1 MAKLNLAAIKALA
14 AAQAETGPDLNKQ
27 SGGDYKP
34 PEAGATQLRFIE
46 YVETGV
52 HTTGSAAGKF
62 GLKTKPRA
70 QFGFELSGKKH
81 TPKTLDDGRIIP
93 HIIRFELTIGQ
104 GKKNDYSKLFKLMVQ
119 EYPGRKN
126 FAQLLGEPF
135 RGRVVHRPWKTAAGD
150 ERVSADLKDG
160 DAGFTI
166 TGVTY
171 EDPETETVKKVTVA
185 PAISDLRLFLWD
197 LADTDQWDS
206 IFIDGTF
213 EDGNTKNKLQEKIK
227 AAENFTGSPIYD
239 ALIEAER
246 GDELV
251 PAPVFAKGEQKADV
265 PVAGEDDAGEP
276 EAEPE
281 VVLTKAQLAAKK
293 KKEAAELAAQAEADA
308 AEEAAAEAAN
318 AAAAE
323 DNDPPADEVD
333 EEAELL
339 AKMAALKAKK
349 AAAAKGAEKA
359 PTKPVAASKPAG
371 KAKVAPK
378 GGDPLQGL

>member
-14 AAQAETGPDLNKQ
+14 EQQAQTGPDLNKQ
-27 SGGDYKP
+27 TGGDYKP
-34 PEAGATQLRFIE
+34 PEAGSTQLRFIE

-52 HTTGSAAGKF
+52 HTTGKEGSTYGQ
-62 GLKTKPRA
+62 KTKPRA

-81 TPKTLDDGRIIP
+81 EPKEIEGKRYP
-93 HIIRFELTIGQ
+93 HIIRFELVIGQ

-126 FAQLLGEPF
+126 FAQLLGEAF
-135 RGRVVHRPWKTAAGD
+135 RGVVIHREWKTASGD
-150 ERVSADLKDG
+150 TRVSADLKNG

-171 EDPETETVKKVTVA
+171 EDPETNEVKKLKVA
-185 PAISDLRLFLWD
+185 PNISDLRLFLWD

-239 ALIEAER
+239 VLIEAGR
-246 GDELV
+246 GDELA
-251 PAPVFAKGEQKADV
+251 PAPVFAKGEQKSDV
-265 PVAGEDDAGEP
+265 PVSSDDDTPEP
-276 EAEPE
+276 EAKPAAKPKAKPKAPDPEPEPEPE
-281 VVLTKAQLAAKK
+281 VEDEPEPEVEEEDEEAKLLAQLEAARLAKAAKA
-293 KKEAAELAAQAEADA
+293 KEAA
-308 AEEAAAEAAN
+308 
-318 AAAAE
+318 
-323 DNDPPADEVD
+323 
-333 EEAELL
+333 
-339 AKMAALKAKK
+339 AKEGGKK
-349 AAAAKGAEKA
+349 A
-359 PTKPVAASKPAG
+359 PSKPVAASKPAG

>member
-27 SGGDYKP
+27 TGGDYKP
-34 PEAGATQLRFIE
+34 PEAGSTQLRFIE

-52 HTTGSAAGKF
+52 HTTGKEGSTF
-62 GLKTKPRA
+62 GQKTKPRA

-81 TPKTLDDGRIIP
+81 EPKKLDDGRIIP
-93 HIIRFELTIGQ
+93 HIIRFELVIGQ

-119 EYPGRKN
+119 EYPGKKN
-126 FAQLLGEPF
+126 FAQLLGEAF
-135 RGRVVHRPWKTAAGD
+135 RGTVIHREWKTASGD
-150 ERVSADLKDG
+150 ARVSADLKNG

-171 EDPETETVKKVTVA
+171 EDPETNEVKKLKVA
-185 PAISDLRLFLWD
+185 PPISDLRLFLWD

-227 AAENFTGSPIYD
+227 AAENFTGSAIYD
-239 ALIEAER
+239 ALIEADR
-246 GDELV
+246 GDELA
-251 PAPVFAKGEQKADV
+251 PAPVFAKGEQKSDV
-265 PVAGEDDAGEP
+265 PVSD
-276 EAEPE
+276 
-281 VVLTKAQLAAKK
+281 
-293 KKEAAELAAQAEADA
+293 
-308 AEEAAAEAAN
+308 AEEAAEPETPAAKPKGKPK
-318 AAAAE
+318 AAAPVEPEEPE
-323 DNDPPADEVD
+323 DPPFEADPPADEPEEED
-333 EEAELL
+333 EEAALL
-339 AKMAALKAKK
+339 AQLAAAKAKK
-349 AAAAKGAEKA
+349 AAAAKAKEAADKEGAKKA
-359 PTKPVAASKPAG
+359 SGKAVAAPKPAG

>member
-1 MAKLNLAAIKALA
+1 MAKLNLAAIQALA

-34 PEAGATQLRFIE
+34 PEKGGTQLRFIE

-52 HTTGSAAGKF
+52 HTTGKEGSTYGQ
-62 GLKTKPRA
+62 KTKPRA

-81 TPKTLDDGRIIP
+81 EAKKLDDGRIIP
-93 HIIRFELTIGQ
+93 HVIRFELVIGQ

-119 EYPGRKN
+119 EYPGKKN
-126 FAQLLGEPF
+126 FAQLLGEAF
-135 RGRVVHRPWKTAAGD
+135 RGTVIHREWKAANGD
-150 ERVSADLKDG
+150 TRVSADLKNG

-171 EDPETETVKKVTVA
+171 EDPESGEVKKLKVA

-197 LADTDQWDS
+197 LADMDQWDS

-213 EDGNTKNKLQEKIK
+213 EDGNTKNKVQEKIK

-239 ALIEAER
+239 ALIEAGR
-246 GDELV
+246 QDEMV
-251 PAPVFAKGEQKADV
+251 PAPVFAKGEQKSDV
-265 PVAGEDDAGEP
+265 PVSGEDE
-276 EAEPE
+276 
-281 VVLTKAQLAAKK
+281 
-293 KKEAAELAAQAEADA
+293 A
-308 AEEAAAEAAN
+308 AEEAAEEPAAPVVKPKAKPKAAPVEPEEPAEEP
-318 AAAAE
+318 E
-323 DNDPPADEVD
+323 DPPFEADPPAEEED
-333 EEAELL
+333 EEAKLMAQL
-339 AKMAALKAKK
+339 AAAKAKK
-349 AAAAKGAEKA
+349 AAAAKGAAKA
-359 PTKPVAASKPAG
+359 PAKPVAAPKPAA

>member
-14 AAQAETGPDLNKQ
+14 EQQAQTGPDLNKQ

-34 PEAGATQLRFIE
+34 PEAGSTQLRFIE

-52 HTTGSAAGKF
+52 HTTGQAAGKF

-81 TPKTLDDGRIIP
+81 EPKKLDDGRIIP

-135 RGRVVHRPWKTAAGD
+135 RGTVIHRPWKTASGD
-150 ERVSADLKDG
+150 ERVSADLKNG

-166 TGVTY
+166 TGITY
-171 EDPETETVKKVTVA
+171 EDPETNEVRKIKVA

-239 ALIEAER
+239 ALIEADR
-246 GDELV
+246 QDELA
-251 PAPVFAKGEQKADV
+251 PAPVFAKGEQKSDV
-265 PVAGEDDAGEP
+265 PVAGEDDAAADEP
-276 EAEPE
+276 ETPVVKAKGKVKVAAPVEPE
-281 VVLTKAQLAAKK
+281 
-293 KKEAAELAAQAEADA
+293 EP
-308 AEEAAAEAAN
+308 
-318 AAAAE
+318 E
-323 DNDPPADEVD
+323 DEPADEPEEED
-333 EEAELL
+333 EEAKLL
-339 AKMAALKAKK
+339 AQLEAARLAKAAKAK
-349 AAAAKGAEKA
+349 AAATKEGGKKA
-359 PTKPVAASKPAG
+359 PSKPVVASKPAG

>member
-14 AAQAETGPDLNKQ
+14 EQQAQTGPDLNKQ
-27 SGGDYKP
+27 TGGDYKP
-34 PEAGATQLRFIE
+34 PEAGSTQLRFIE

-52 HTTGSAAGKF
+52 HTTGKEGSTF
-62 GLKTKPRA
+62 GQKTKPRA

-81 TPKTLDDGRIIP
+81 EAKKLDDGRLIP
-93 HIIRFELTIGQ
+93 HIIRFELVIGQ

-126 FAQLLGEPF
+126 FAQLLGEAF
-135 RGRVVHRPWKTAAGD
+135 RGVVIHRGWKTASGD
-150 ERVSADLKDG
+150 ERVSADLKNG

-166 TGVTY
+166 TGTTY
-171 EDPETETVKKVTVA
+171 EDPETNEVKKLKVA
-185 PAISDLRLFLWD
+185 PPLSDLRLFLWD

-206 IFIDGTF
+206 IHIDGTF

-239 ALIEAER
+239 ALIEAGR
-246 GDELV
+246 DDELT
-251 PAPVFAKGEQKADV
+251 PAPVFAKGEQKSDV
-265 PVAGEDDAGEP
+265 PVTGDDEP
-276 EAEPE
+276 EGEPE
-281 VVLTKAQLAAKK
+281 VVLTKAQLAAQKK
-293 KKEAAELAAQAEADA
+293 KAVLEAAAREA
-308 AEEAAAEAAN
+308 EAAAEAEAEQ
-318 AAAAE
+318 AAQEAQALAE
-323 DNDPPADEVD
+323 QQDESDEVD

-339 AKMAALKAKK
+339 AQLEAARLKK
-349 AAAAKGAEKA
+349 AAAKEGAKKA
-359 PTKPVAASKPAG
+359 PSKPVAASKPVG